1 MASFTLTNG
10 YSATQYA
17 SQAGYNTGFTSYG
30 SISPTTITENDYDGN
45 FMVGIWWT
53 SGGNVNLQIRG
64 DHARDSVV
72 SLQIGSTTYNEGD
85 ATYFSIGNDPLNG
98 DPDFTWWQWTVG
110 QSNPF
115 GTTVGTQISV
125 IITTAASGPAPIPAY
140 GGTIA
145 DQTIAYDQTG
155 DLALSVSLNTG
166 ADSGEEAFK
175 ICTTTYYSTG
185 AVIATT
191 APYYTSS
198 TISIPAANL
207 PSQGATNTY
216 YLFAYRY
223 ASADPPGDENYRLVA
238 SFTVERSTSQGSGGG
253 TNPDATYG
261 IQVFDSS
268 SNLTLDISD
277 NVAFFKAT
285 GSANIS
291 ASGNTDISVPGV
303 TTLDYA
309 FTTETFISSTYGGI
323 EGYTLRASIP
333 SNGTVRITSSKIGNP
348 GTLAANYVVISLG
361 DQ

>member
-10 YSATQYA
+10 YSVTQYA
-17 SQAGYNTGFTSYG
+17 SQAGYSTGLLATYG
-30 SISPTTITENDYDGN
+30 SLSPNTITENDYDGN
-45 FMVGIWWT
+45 FILGISWS
-53 SGGNVNLQIRG
+53 SGGNVNLKIRG
-64 DHARDSVV
+64 AHARDSIV
-72 SLQIGSTTYNEGD
+72 SLQIGSTTYNESD
-85 ATYFSIGNDPLNG
+85 VTYHSTGNDPLNG

-125 IITTAASGPAPIPAY
+125 TIITAAAGPAPIAAY

-145 DQTIAYDQTG
+145 DQTIAYDHTG
-155 DLALSVSLNTG
+155 DLALSVALNTG

-175 ICTTTYYSTG
+175 IGTTSYYST
-185 AVIATT
+185 VIATT

-223 ASADPPGDENYRLVA
+223 ASADPPGDENYRLVG
-238 SFTVERSTSQGSGGG
+238 SFTVEREVSQGSGGG
-253 TNPDATYG
+253 VNPDATYG

-333 SNGTVRITSSKIGNP
+333 SNGTVRITASKIGNP